1 MAHVRAGSAGP
12 FSPVLLPTV
21 LRAALDRCLAVA
33 YGPVHDLIVER
44 FTPYRALQREVLG
57 FVEAGAP
64 AGVYRRSL
72 RVLDIGCGPGTFTA
86 ALAAAGF
93 SALGIDR
100 YTPVLDIARET
111 RRARRLTHVSFSRLD
126 MDAFADAEFDQ
137 VVSIHSLYTDPAPEV
152 VLAQAARVLKPGG
165 HAVFVNHVR
174 RFPLVQTFR
183 AARRTAGWVYALGA
197 LLWLIPN
204 CVFELTR
211 RPVGPHYW
219 DETQLTE
226 RFSAVGLTVLQLR
239 RTFLDGGSVL
249 VWARKEADGRR
260 TPRPGALRS

>member
-1 MAHVRAGSAGP
+1 MVHVRAGSGIALGAA
-12 FSPVLLPTV
+12 LPSM

-44 FTPYRALQREVLG
+44 FTPYRALEREVLSV
-57 FVEAGAP
+57 VEAGAP

-86 ALAAAGF
+86 ALATAGF

-100 YTPVLDIARET
+100 YTPVLEIARET
-111 RRARRLTHVSFSRLD
+111 RRARGLRHVSFSGLD

-152 VLAQAARVLKPGG
+152 ALAQAARVLKPGG
-165 HAVFVNHVR
+165 HAVLVNHVR
-174 RFPLVQTFR
+174 RFSVVQTFR
-183 AARRTAGWVYALGA
+183 AARKAAGWLTALGT
-197 LLWLIPN
+197 LVWLIPN
-204 CVFELTR
+204 LLFELTR

-219 DETQLTE
+219 DEAQLE
-226 RFSAVGLTVLQLR
+226 HRLAAAGFTVLELR

-249 VWARKEADGRR
+249 VWARKRAIDDDGA
-260 TPRPGALRS
+260 GRS

>member
-1 MAHVRAGSAGP
+1 MGHVRVGSVVP
-12 FSPVLLPTV
+12 FSTSLPAV
-21 LRAALDRCLAVA
+21 LRAGLDRCLAVA

-44 FTPYRALQREVLG
+44 FTPYRALEREVLS

-64 AGVYRRSL
+64 TGVYRRSL
-72 RVLDIGCGPGTFTA
+72 RILDIGCGPGTFTA

-111 RRARRLTHVSFSRLD
+111 RRARGLTHVSFSRLD
-126 MDAFADAEFDQ
+126 MEAFADAEFDQ

-152 VLAQAARVLKPGG
+152 ALAQAARVLKPGG

-183 AARRTAGWVYALGA
+183 AARKTAGWPYALGT

-204 CVFELTR
+204 LVFELTR
-211 RPVGPHYW
+211 QPVGPHYW
-219 DETQLTE
+219 DEAQLAE
-226 RFSAVGLTVLQLR
+226 RFAGVGFTVLQLR

-249 VWARKEADGRR
+249 VWARKSLDAH
-260 TPRPGALRS
+260 GASRSTS

>member
-1 MAHVRAGSAGP
+1 MGHVRVGSVVP
-12 FSPVLLPTV
+12 FGTTLLPAV

-33 YGPVHDLIVER
+33 YGPVHDLIVSR
-44 FTPYRALQREVLG
+44 FTPYRALEREVLS

-111 RRARRLTHVSFSRLD
+111 RRARGLTNISFSRLD

-152 VLAQAARVLKPGG
+152 ALAQAARVLKPGG

-183 AARRTAGWVYALGA
+183 AAKKTAGWLYALGT

-204 CVFELTR
+204 LLFELTR
-211 RPVGPHYW
+211 RPIGPHYW
-219 DETQLTE
+219 DEAQLAE
-226 RFSAVGLTVLQLR
+226 RFAGAGLTVLQLR

-249 VWARKEADGRR
+249 VWARKSPAVRG
-260 TPRPGALRS
+260 